1 MIHLPLTNPLLR
13 VKNSTTLIL
22 VKVGL
27 FPPVVLK
34 CLVRL
39 FFGVLVDLCCHSIHG
54 STALDELL
62 ELGAGF
68 RRLTHPGQVELTVK
82 EQSLGPSP
90 YLKTVEFDYG
100 RQKVLTATDLGST
113 SLPYYLVREQ
123 VTGYV
128 KISLGLC
135 SHRDL

>member
-13 VKNSTTLIL
+13 VKKSTTLIL

-54 STALDELL
+54 STVLDELL

-82 EQSLGPSP
+82 EQSPGPFP
-90 YLKTVEFDYG
+90 YLKTVEFG
-100 RQKVLTATDLGST
+100 SGHQKVLTATDLGST
-113 SLPYYLVREQ
+113 SLPYYLVHEQ